1 MRRLIV
7 FLVLIRVGRSMA
19 ELNRVQLQTQSNF
32 TKTHGN
38 VKAEKTLL
46 AAKYLVEATTSS
58 ESTETLQNT
67 LNMEYYGLIG
77 IGTPEQSFR
86 ALFDT
91 GSANLWVPSAK
102 CPSSNEACQKH
113 NQYHSGQSST
123 YVANGESFS
132 IQYGTG
138 SLTGFLSEDTVWVAG
153 IEIQRQTFA
162 EALKEPG
169 STFVSAPFAG
179 IMGLAFKSI
188 AVDGVTPP
196 FDNMIA
202 QGLLDEPVISFYLKR
217 QGTAVQGGELILG
230 GVDPSLYTGN
240 LTYVPVSV
248 AGYWQFKVNS
258 VKSDGILLCSGCQAI
273 ADTGT
278 SLIVVPE
285 AAYAKINSLLGAT
298 DNGEGEAFVKCAD
311 VSSLP
316 KVNLNIGGTIFTLAP
331 KDYVVKLTE
340 AGQTRCMSS
349 FTSMSGNTL
358 WILGDVFIGK
368 FYTVF
373 DKGNKRIG
381 FARVASY

>member
-7 FLVLIRVGRSMA
+7 FLVLIGVGRSTA
-19 ELNRVQLQTQSNF
+19 KLNRVQLQTQSNF

-77 IGTPEQSFR
+77 IGTPEQLFR
-86 ALFDT
+86 VLFDT

-102 CPSSNEACQKH
+102 CPSTNVACQKH
-113 NQYHSGQSST
+113 NQYHSEQSST

-153 IEIQRQTFA
+153 IEIQQQTFA
-162 EALKEPG
+162 EALNEPG

-202 QGLLDEPVISFYLKR
+202 QGLLDEPVISFYLQR

-258 VKSDGILLCSGCQAI
+258 VKSGGFLLCSGCQAI

-373 DKGNKRIG
+373 DKGNNRIG